1 MNKIRSN
8 KIMPWSAIANLDN
21 EPVPQQMDEVAPN
34 HMKYNPDTPLEDA
47 IFVSLEE
54 LDTTLLRQ
62 I

>member
-1 MNKIRSN
+1 
-8 KIMPWSAIANLDN
+8 MPWSAIANLDN